1 MKWMD
6 IAHAE
11 MGVAEDEGP
20 GSNLRILDY
29 ARAAGYTPRKGDD
42 DPWCGNYMAYVMSE
56 AGFALPGQP
65 WRARAWV
72 DWGRE
77 VKPQRGAVAVVPRG
91 KSPKSGHVFLIDRV
105 EGPWVYG
112 LGGNQNDS
120 VSIAKFRADRLIACR
135 WPEEAPTPV
144 VAKAQKV
151 KETATNSR
159 TITGVLIAALGT
171 VVQYLNQTV
180 TVLMEAAMA
189 VTEWAPIET
198 FLYTLGANSKS
209 IGFGMAAAGLTL
221 ALWRRI
227 DASLNGK
234 AG

>member
-11 MGVAEDEGP
+11 MGVAEDPSER
-20 GSNLRILDY
+20 SNLRIMDY
-29 ARAAGYTPRKGDD
+29 AKAAGYTPSRGDG
-42 DPWCGNYMAYVMSE
+42 DPWCGNFMAYVMSE

-65 WRARAWV
+65 WRARAWA

-105 EGPWVYG
+105 EGAWVYG

-120 VSIAKFRADRLIACR
+120 VSIAKFRKDRLIACR
-135 WPEEAPTPV
+135 WPEEAPAPV
-144 VAKAQKV
+144 VAKVEAV
-151 KETATNSR
+151 KTTAVKSR
-159 TITGVLIAALGT
+159 TVTGVLIAALGT
-171 VVQYLNQTV
+171 MVQYLEQSV
-180 TVLMEAAMA
+180 QVLMDAASA

-198 FLYTLGANSKS
+198 LLYAAGANVKG
-209 IGFGMAAAGLTL
+209 IGFVMAAAGLTL

-227 DASLNGK
+227 DAGLTGK
-234 AG
+234 EG